1 MNKQSVD
8 LLRPIFEEIFRLSIV
23 DENGNE
29 VEFIERLMMKAHDA
43 KEELEDKI
51 GEMVAVFYDKM
62 NIAHVDKVKELELKI
77 DQLSKDLA
85 LAEARINHI
94 ESKS

>member
-1 MNKQSVD
+1 
-8 LLRPIFEEIFRLSIV
+8 
-23 DENGNE
+23 
-29 VEFIERLMMKAHDA
+29 
-43 KEELEDKI
+43 
-51 GEMVAVFYDKM
+51 MVAVFYDKV